1 MTARGIYKTPAD
13 VPIEQQLACV
23 EREIRMRERVYT
35 RWVGQGKMSPET
47 CDDEIVKMRAV
58 RNTIANLAAGQQ
70 RQNELGL

>member
-13 VPIEQQLACV
+13 VPIEEQLACV

-35 RWVGQGKMSPET
+35 RWVGTGRMSPET

-58 RNTIANLAAGQQ
+58 RDTIARIAAGRKRQQ
-70 RQNELGL
+70 ELGL